1 MAFKPSPELTVKN
14 ILSRISEYDIFKTY
28 CTNFQQIDKLFLSE
42 LRNDHKPTC
51 KIFVNPRENNLMYI
65 DFAAESYNCFGY
77 IQAKYGVGFN
87 DALNIINRDFNL
99 GLHIT
104 WSKKEII
111 TNIIGEHKYKKVIE
125 RNNYN
130 KISKKRRNWLQEDIN
145 YWIQYNISTNTLEY
159 FEVQPLEYYWINYN
173 RFKCDTITYSYE
185 FGSGFRDIY
194 SPLDLE
200 RKWPCSNTK
209 ADKHIYGL
217 KQLPKYG
224 DLLFIVS
231 SLKEVMFLY
240 ELGINAIA
248 PQSESTFIPEI
259 ILEDLKTRFK
269 EIIILF
275 DFDKAGCIHSLKHSM
290 KSKLKRL
297 KLCPIMISYYQGK
310 DLTDA
315 YVKDNNKILAFLNN
329 YKKYL

>member
-1 MAFKPSPELTVKN
+1 MAFKPSLELTVKN

-42 LRNDHKPTC
+42 LRNDHRPTC
-51 KIFVNPRENNLMYI
+51 KIFVNPRENNLMYT

-77 IQAKYGVGFN
+77 VQAKYGVGFN

-104 WSKKEII
+104 WSKKEVI
-111 TNIIGEHKYKKVIE
+111 TNTIAKQLNVKQVKNTV
-125 RNNYN
+125 N
-130 KISKKRRNWLQEDIN
+130 KISKKKRNWLQEDIY

-159 FEVQPLEYYWINYN
+159 FEVQALEYYWINYN

-194 SPLDLE
+194 SPLDLD

-217 KQLPKYG
+217 KQLPKNG

-248 PQSESTFIPEI
+248 PQSESTFISEN
-259 ILEDLKTRFK
+259 ILDNLKTRFK

-315 YVKDNNKILAFLNN
+315 YVKDNDRILQLLNE
-329 YKKYL
+329 YGKYL